1 MTGQIL
7 SDVAVTSTEM
17 ATAFIACG
25 ILPAPRAD
33 LVFYR
38 ADVMKSAG
46 LDRFLPFN
54 QELFT
59 LSFYALLP

>member
-1 MTGQIL
+1 
-7 SDVAVTSTEM
+7 M

-54 QELFT
+54 QESPSIPT
-59 LSFYALLP
+59 NGSGAPDINY